1 MWRDLRCRGPFR
13 RPGGSG
19 MCGQLLMRLGEGV
32 IEIKCP
38 RCHHIRLLRWDTWV
52 GEPTMVLLKTT

>member
-1 MWRDLRCRGPFR
+1 MWRDLRCLGPFR

-19 MCGQLLMRLGEGV
+19 VCGQLLLRMGDGM

-38 RCHHIRLLRWDTWV
+38 RCHHLRLLRWDGWMS
-52 GEPTMVLLKTT
+52 EPTVVLLETT